1 MTEQKDH
8 SEKVKEALRTISL
21 LIIGLGVGWLAG
33 LSVSPVATILISG
46 LLGVAIAIV
55 GIISI
60 SLTYRDDQ
68 DKTIRSVG
76 FKAAEKISIGS
87 LALIVFGIALG
98 VSIGIW
104 VRTHNVL
111 GVISVE
117 KQDNSFTKLQG
128 ELTQLKEQ
136 EGTGEQKGKWK
147 DLDIPLSDIAQ
158 RILDKHYP
166 KGNSAN
172 RLAATA
178 KAENKINFGGLMST
192 KAASDCNE
200 LLSRPISNW
209 RSYIQMIDNN
219 LFIGLNEI
227 ADDSELEKKV
237 HSICEQFGQLS
248 E

>member
-117 KQDNSFTKLQG
+117 KQDNSFTKLQE

-158 RILDKHYP
+158 RIIDKHYP
-166 KGNSAN
+166 KGDAVNKS
-172 RLAATA
+172 AATNSG
-178 KAENKINFGGLMST
+178 ENQETDSILYNT
-192 KAASDCNE
+192 KAASPCDT
-200 LLSRPISNW
+200 LQSVTDP
-209 RSYIQMIDNN
+209 SYRRGYIKTMDKKRDNR
-219 LFIGLNEI
+219 FTGLDKL
-227 ADDSELEKKV
+227 DDKQLDERIR
-237 HSICEQFGQLS
+237 SICSPS